1 MQGRKFI
8 GENKKIFLIV
18 KAQALFVGFC
28 YDAINFLFKIF
39 SLVLWPRNIHS
50 QFQKICIYRI
60 GNIGDII
67 CTIPALIAVRRVYPR
82 AHITLLTSPG
92 IKSSPGAKELLK
104 NAWFMDKMWVY
115 YADEIG
121 GLRKTSEF
129 IRKIRAERFDLMI
142 YFPHELITLKTL
154 FRNLIFI
161 KLCGI
166 RKVIGFE
173 YSTIKFWT
181 RQQSKIYQFDNE
193 LDRLINLLNRWE
205 IPVGDKVE
213 YDLPIPKNIQESA
226 LKIINEYK
234 IKSKI
239 IFGIMPS
246 ASYDDNQ
253 WALDNFIEVG
263 KFILQKYK
271 NCQIVIL
278 GSLGDKN
285 KGEYIK
291 DKIVG
296 EEVINLCGKTSLLE
310 TAFIINKLVL
320 LVSNNTGLMHMA
332 ALTGIK
338 VVAIFSSAEL
348 NGKWSPY
355 GKNSKEIINRK
366 VSECDGYYYKD
377 YYRGKFNCHKRIND
391 VAVEEV
397 KKEIVNLM
405 DVDN

>member
-8 GENKKIFLIV
+8 GENKKISLIV
-18 KAQALFVGFC
+18 RTQALFIGFC

-39 SLVLWPRNIHS
+39 SLILWPTKIQS
-50 QFQKICIYRI
+50 QPQKICVYRI

-67 CTIPALIAVRRVYPR
+67 CTIPALIAVRKTYPK

-92 IKSSPGAKELLK
+92 RKGSPGAKELLG
-104 NAWFMDKMWVY
+104 NAWFMDKLWVY
-115 YADEIG
+115 YADEIS

-129 IRKIRAERFDLMI
+129 IKKIRAEKFDLMV
-142 YFPHELITLKTL
+142 YLPQELITLKTL
-154 FRNLIFI
+154 FRNFIFI

-193 LDRLINLLNRWE
+193 PDRLINLLKRWH
-205 IPVGDKVE
+205 IPISSEVE
-213 YDLPIPKNIQESA
+213 YDLPIPQNIQESA
-226 LKIINEYK
+226 LKIIDEYD
-234 IKSKI
+234 IKSKLL
-239 IFGIMPS
+239 FGIMPS

-271 NCQIVIL
+271 DCQIVIL
-278 GSLGDKN
+278 GGPGDKD
-285 KGEYIK
+285 KGKYIK
-291 DKIVG
+291 NKIG
-296 EEVINLCGKTSLLE
+296 EKEVIDLCGKTSLLE
-310 TAFIINKLVL
+310 TAFIINKLTL

-332 ALTGIK
+332 ALAGIK
-338 VVAIFSSAEL
+338 VATIFSPAEL

-355 GKNSKEIINRK
+355 GKNSKEIINRQAP
-366 VSECDGYYYKD
+366 ECDGYYYRD
-377 YYRGKFNCHKRIND
+377 YYRKKFNCHKRIND
-391 VAVEEV
+391 VTVEEV
-397 KKEIVNLM
+397 KKEIINLM
-405 DVDN
+405 K